1 MKRYLSEYHFLGI
14 NQPPK
19 QWGGGGDME
28 GLGIEDDYLLDRQ

>member
-19 QWGGGGDME
+19 QWGGGDME